1 MLVVG
6 LRLSGPQNLPYSGP
20 METNLTADG
29 TVAQPLSAKG
39 EDRLT
44 KVNFVG
50 KRVIG

>member
-29 TVAQPLSAKG
+29 TVAQPFGTKRKNRLAKLG
-39 EDRLT
+39 L
-44 KVNFVG
+44 VG
-50 KRVIG
+50 MLVIG